1 MQTVMES
8 TMFLKEDID
17 NLFEEIIKKSSW
29 SKAEMAKSIRED
41 MKKLPVFYMAVQ
53 KNEKP

>member
-8 TMFLKEDID
+8 TMYLKEDIEA
-17 NLFEEIIKKSSW
+17 LFEEIIKKSSW